1 MALRTFLRNNI
12 FLTIFLGVLALLAL
26 YYIWLNRIPYTTNAF
41 VVANVRPVAA
51 LVPGPITDIYVANN
65 TAVREATPIL
75 TIDPRPY
82 ELAVARITNNLEAV
96 AFEIEALH
104 EATVK
109 TEHLIEQRRAQYAY
123 ARYRSEIEK
132 PLLAESFAPEY
143 RGKMLVQN
151 EEVQA
156 AELRMAEAELAQIRA
171 QLKSAQSRKKSLEA
185 QVGEAEIRLQWTTV
199 YARSDGIVSNM
210 FLSVGT
216 MVREGQ
222 ELFAFVDTSR
232 WWIQANFKE
241 TVLRHVRPGQRAR
254 LDFWLYSGKT
264 FYGTVTDIG
273 WNASRQLTGQYAL
286 PVVEKEN
293 EWFLLPQRFPVQI
306 QLEAQDPNY
315 PLHVGMSANVHIET
329 GRWQWPSIR

>member
-1 MALRTFLRNNI
+1 MAFRSFLRNNV
-12 FLTIFLGVLALLAL
+12 FLAIFLGALVLLAI
-26 YYIWLNRIPYTTNAF
+26 YYLWLNRFPYTTNAF

-51 LVPGPITDIYVANN
+51 LVPGPITEIHVRNN
-65 TAVREATPIL
+65 AAVVQGTPIL

-82 ELAVARITNNLEAV
+82 ELALARTGHELSAVEFEIRALEEAV
-96 AFEIEALH
+96 VR
-104 EATVK
+104 TG
-109 TEHLIEQRRAQYAY
+109 HLIEQRRAEHGY

-132 PLLAESFAPEY
+132 PLLAQSFAPVY

-151 EEVQA
+151 EAVQA
-156 AELRMAEAELAQIRA
+156 AELRMAEAELAQTEAELKGA
-171 QLKSAQSRKKSLEA
+171 QARRKSLEA
-185 QVGEAEIRLQWTTV
+185 QVGEAEIRLGWTTV

-216 MVREGQ
+216 MVRDGQ
-222 ELFAFVDTSR
+222 ELFAFVDTTR
-232 WWIQANFKE
+232 WWVQANFKE

-254 LDFWLYSGKT
+254 LEFWLYPGTT
-264 FYGTVTDIG
+264 FHVTVSDIG
-273 WNASRQLTGQYAL
+273 WNANRQRSGQYGL

-306 QLEAQDPNY
+306 ELDAEDMDR